1 MPKIEPA
8 GLTQKI
14 SLSQIIETGN
24 VREDYRD
31 IEELAQSIKDNGL
44 MQPIVVKR
52 AGLSPDS
59 IPQYELIAGNR
70 RKRAFEYL
78 CSKGDDFTM
87 IDAVIK
93 TGDKLSLQL
102 IENIQRSDLTAA
114 ERENGVAEM
123 LKTGITQREIA
134 AKLAKSE
141 QWVSKHLASH
151 KIRTFLAQKNINTE
165 CETNILNMFRTT
177 PENDLPALIAET
189 EQQGG
194 TRTAAEKVLSAYK
207 QKRNPQEETEQP
219 PPAEDC
225 SLKEPASHIPYP
237 EPDRRETP
245 ASHNSPTQNKT
256 PAVPHKIPE
265 TERII
270 EPDKNLNAKD
280 VFCEINA
287 YILSIK
293 NKIASISDTEACTL
307 QNAKIE
313 AAYDII
319 ALLHTKL

>member
-1 MPKIEPA
+1 MPKIEPT

-24 VREDYRD
+24 IREDYRD

-52 AGLSPDS
+52 AGLSPDG

-78 CSKGDDFTM
+78 CSKGDDFSM

-93 TGDKLSLQL
+93 TGDKLPLQL

-151 KIRTFLAQKNINTE
+151 KIRTFLTQKNINTE
-165 CETNILNMFRTT
+165 CETNILNMFRTI
-177 PENDLPALIAET
+177 PENDLPALIAEM

-207 QKRNPQEETEQP
+207 QNRNPLEKAEQP
-219 PPAEDC
+219 PPAEDYP
-225 SLKEPASHIPYP
+225 LKEPVPPPFAS
-237 EPDRRETP
+237 ESGRQTP
-245 ASHNSPTQNKT
+245 AVHNNPAQNKT
-256 PAVPHKIPE
+256 SAVPHKTPE
-265 TERII
+265 SERII
-270 EPDKNLNAKD
+270 EPDKILNAKD

-293 NKIASISDTEACTL
+293 NKIESISDIEACTL

>member
-52 AGLSPDS
+52 AGLSPDG

-165 CETNILNMFRTT
+165 CETNILNMFRTI
-177 PENDLPALIAET
+177 PENDLPALIAKT

-207 QKRNPQEETEQP
+207 QNRNPQEETEQP
-219 PPAEDC
+219 PPSEDHP
-225 SLKEPASHIPYP
+225 LKEAAPHPLATESDRQAPAVHNN
-237 EPDRRETP
+237 P
-245 ASHNSPTQNKT
+245 AQNKT
-256 PAVPHKIPE
+256 SAVPHKSPE
-265 TERII
+265 TERTI
-270 EPDKNLNAKD
+270 EPDKTLNAKD